1 MGCTLPSSTLVGALN
16 DCPKTGS
23 FPIPHNLQTTR
34 QAMHWKWSKQ
44 ISCRPIFYLWNWRRV
59 LIAQARSTA
68 LCSSCQRCKCWRCA
82 SMPSPRLTRMP
93 GHVQNL
99 FSTPWAIPQFPIPC
113 PALSSFLFLCAVRVL
128 PNEMAGTGL
137 HSVPCMLGSVLGVL
151 GRHSLRTSANQ
162 GHCKRRGMPW
172 TAVPAPPIQEGRV
185 CDQQATRGKCFC
197 HSSIAR
203 CTPRFKSAASHRPP
217 GPTAGSTCSL
227 PLY

>member
-1 MGCTLPSSTLVGALN
+1 MPPYFLPLELEA
-16 DCPKTGS
+16 CPHCTGS
-23 FPIPHNLQTTR
+23 KHGIVFLMP
-34 QAMHWKWSKQ
+34 AMQVLALRLYALSKTDQ
-44 ISCRPIFYLWNWRRV
+44 DAWPRPEPL
-59 LIAQARSTA
+59 LHA
-68 LCSSCQRCKCWRCA
+68 L
-82 SMPSPRLTRMP
+82 
-93 GHVQNL
+93 GH
-99 FSTPWAIPQFPIPC
+99 PQFPIPC

-151 GRHSLRTSANQ
+151 GRHSFRASANQ

-227 PLY
+227 PLYQWSGCLQTRVVKSLGTCPSPTGLLQPAGS